1 MFDAAF
7 RSTMQTKQESAMQI
21 SSAANTGAIP
31 PPGEDSLLK
40 AHERS
45 QAFGVA
51 ATDDPDFSS
60 LTHTQLRHALDENRL
75 LLDHAL
81 PAMQTLYG
89 QIANT
94 GNVVVLSSAQGVLL
108 RTLGDADF
116 EEKASKVALL
126 PGVDWSER
134 TKGTNAV
141 GTALSEQQPVTV
153 HGKQHFLI
161 ANKILACSC
170 APIFDPE
177 GELLGAL
184 DVTGDHR
191 SHHQH
196 TLALVRMSVQMMEN
210 RMLENSFPKA
220 IQLHFHAGAEFLGTL
235 AEGVVAFTRDGRF
248 LSANRSAQ
256 FQLGMSLN
264 ALKAHTFSSLFDL
277 PISALFE
284 LFGNAPASP
293 RQLCMHNGVTV
304 WCVADIRPT
313 GPWIAPLFSASQEV
327 NPTRTATQVQKATSA
342 VEGATARSRS
352 SSRRSAS
359 TLDSL
364 DTGDRQVHSV
374 IQKLRKVA
382 NHDIPVLILGE
393 TGTGK
398 DLMARAIH
406 DDSQRAHKPFVPV
419 NCASIPDTLIEAEL
433 FGYEEGAFT
442 GARKKGSPGKILQ
455 AHGGTLFLDEIGDM
469 PPHLQ
474 ARLLRVLQ
482 ERRVSPLGS
491 VSELNVDIY
500 VVSATHKNLKEMIAR
515 GQFREDLYYRLN
527 GMVVQLPALRDRSD
541 FEALVHKILQSLSKS
556 GPAVAIS
563 REVMALLR
571 RHQWPGNLRQ
581 LHNLLRTAVVMAS
594 DDGCIEPEHLPDDF
608 LMEVADA
615 GTPLVATDL
624 LDTPSP
630 CVAAAPSELPP
641 QPDTEN
647 QRLQDVTLQTMVQI
661 LRQHKGNISAAAK
674 ALGVSRNTIYRKK
687 HLLPE
692 GLID

>member
-1 MFDAAF
+1 MHT
-7 RSTMQTKQESAMQI
+7 SP
-21 SSAANTGAIP
+21 AANTGTVSAQN
-31 PPGEDSLLK
+31 EDSIIK

-51 ATDDPDFSS
+51 AADDPDFSS
-60 LTHTQLRHALDENRL
+60 LTHIQLERALDENRL
-75 LLDHAL
+75 LLDHAF

-108 RTLGDADF
+108 HTLGDTDF

-134 TKGTNAV
+134 TKGTNAI
-141 GTALSEQQPVTV
+141 GTALSELQPVTV
-153 HGKQHFLI
+153 HGKQHYLA
-161 ANKILACSC
+161 ANMSLACSC

-177 GELLGAL
+177 GGLLGAL
-184 DVTGDHR
+184 DVTGDYR
-191 SHHQH
+191 SHHPH

-220 IQLHFHAGAEFLGTL
+220 IQLRFHAGAEFLGTL
-235 AEGVVAFTRDGRF
+235 AEGLVAFTRDGRF
-248 LSANRSAQ
+248 LSANRCAQ

-277 PISALFE
+277 PISALVD
-284 LFGNAPASP
+284 LFGNAPTAP
-293 RQLCMHNGVTV
+293 KQLCMHNGVNV
-304 WCVADIRPT
+304 WCQADIRPT
-313 GPWIAPLFSASQEV
+313 SPWIAPLFSAMQDSSATGSPAQPTKTPSPEEV
-327 NPTRTATQVQKATSA
+327 VVT
-342 VEGATARSRS
+342 RSRS
-352 SSRRSAS
+352 DARRRASA
-359 TLDSL
+359 LDEL
-364 DTGDRQVHSV
+364 DTGDKQIHSV
-374 IQKLRKVA
+374 IHKLRKVA

-406 DDSQRAHKPFVPV
+406 DDSQRANKPFVPV

-482 ERRVSPLGS
+482 ERKVSPLGS
-491 VSELNVDIY
+491 ANELHVDIY
-500 VVSATHKNLKEMIAR
+500 VVSATHKNLKEMIAH

-541 FEALVHKILQSLSKS
+541 FEPLVHKILQSLSKT
-556 GPAVAIS
+556 GPAVAVS
-563 REVMALLR
+563 RDVMALLR
-571 RHQWPGNLRQ
+571 CHHWPGNLRQ
-581 LHNLLRTAVVMAS
+581 LHNLLRTAVVMAR
-594 DDGCIEPEHLPDDF
+594 DDGCIEREHLPDDF
-608 LMEVADA
+608 LMDVSRAVA
-615 GTPLVATDL
+615 PRVETDVESPHPHPAA
-624 LDTPSP
+624 TPSEP
-630 CVAAAPSELPP
+630 LPH
-641 QPDTEN
+641 PDADN

-687 HLLPE
+687 HLLPQ

>member
-1 MFDAAF
+1 MHT
-7 RSTMQTKQESAMQI
+7 SP
-21 SSAANTGAIP
+21 AANTGTVSAQN
-31 PPGEDSLLK
+31 EDSIIK

-51 ATDDPDFSS
+51 AADDPDFSS
-60 LTHTQLRHALDENRL
+60 LTHIQLERALDENRL
-75 LLDHAL
+75 LLDHAF

-108 RTLGDADF
+108 HTLGDTDF

-134 TKGTNAV
+134 TKGTNAI
-141 GTALSEQQPVTV
+141 GTALSELQPVTV
-153 HGKQHFLI
+153 HGKQHYLA
-161 ANKILACSC
+161 ANMSLACSC

-177 GELLGAL
+177 GGLLGAL
-184 DVTGDHR
+184 DVTGDYR
-191 SHHQH
+191 SHHPH

-220 IQLHFHAGAEFLGTL
+220 IQLRFHAGAEFLGTL
-235 AEGVVAFTRDGRF
+235 AEGLVAFTRDGRF
-248 LSANRSAQ
+248 LSANRCAQ

-277 PISALFE
+277 PISALVD
-284 LFGNAPASP
+284 LFGNAPTAP
-293 RQLCMHNGVTV
+293 KQLCMHNGVNV
-304 WCVADIRPT
+304 WCQADIRPT
-313 GPWIAPLFSASQEV
+313 SPWIAPLFSAMQDSSATGSPAQPTKTPSPEEV
-327 NPTRTATQVQKATSA
+327 VVT
-342 VEGATARSRS
+342 RSRS
-352 SSRRSAS
+352 DARRRASA
-359 TLDSL
+359 LDEL
-364 DTGDRQVHSV
+364 DTGDKQIHSV
-374 IQKLRKVA
+374 IHKLRKVA

-406 DDSQRAHKPFVPV
+406 DDSQRANKPFVPV

-455 AHGGTLFLDEIGDM
+455 AHGGMLFLDEIGDM

-482 ERRVSPLGS
+482 ERKVSPLGS
-491 VSELNVDIY
+491 ANELHVDIY
-500 VVSATHKNLKEMIAR
+500 VVSATHKNLKEMIAH

-541 FEALVHKILQSLSKS
+541 FEPLVHKILQSLSKT
-556 GPAVAIS
+556 GPAVAVS
-563 REVMALLR
+563 RDVMALLR
-571 RHQWPGNLRQ
+571 CHHWPGNLRQ
-581 LHNLLRTAVVMAS
+581 LHNLLRTAVVMAR
-594 DDGCIEPEHLPDDF
+594 DDGCIERAHLPDDF
-608 LMEVADA
+608 LMDVSRAVA
-615 GTPLVATDL
+615 PRVETDVESPHPHPAA
-624 LDTPSP
+624 TPSEP
-630 CVAAAPSELPP
+630 LPH
-641 QPDTEN
+641 PDADN

-687 HLLPE
+687 HLLPQ

>member
-1 MFDAAF
+1 MHT
-7 RSTMQTKQESAMQI
+7 SP
-21 SSAANTGAIP
+21 AANTGTVSAQN
-31 PPGEDSLLK
+31 EDSIIK

-51 ATDDPDFSS
+51 AADDPDFSS
-60 LTHTQLRHALDENRL
+60 LTHIQLERALDENRL
-75 LLDHAL
+75 LLDHAF

-108 RTLGDADF
+108 HTLGDTDF

-134 TKGTNAV
+134 TKGTNAI
-141 GTALSEQQPVTV
+141 GTALSELQPFTV
-153 HGKQHFLI
+153 HGKQHYLA
-161 ANKILACSC
+161 ANMGLACSC

-177 GELLGAL
+177 GGLLGAL
-184 DVTGDHR
+184 DVTGDYR
-191 SHHQH
+191 NHHPH

-220 IQLHFHAGAEFLGTL
+220 IQLRFHAGAEFLGTL
-235 AEGVVAFTRDGRF
+235 AEGLVAFTRDGRF
-248 LSANRSAQ
+248 LSANRCAQ

-277 PISALFE
+277 PISALVD
-284 LFGNAPASP
+284 LFGNAPTAP
-293 RQLCMHNGVTV
+293 KQLCMHNGVNV
-304 WCVADIRPT
+304 WCQADIRPT
-313 GPWIAPLFSASQEV
+313 SPWIAPLFSAMQDSSATGSPAQPTKTPSPEEV
-327 NPTRTATQVQKATSA
+327 VVT
-342 VEGATARSRS
+342 RSRS
-352 SSRRSAS
+352 DARRRASA
-359 TLDSL
+359 LDEL
-364 DTGDRQVHSV
+364 DTGDKQIHSV
-374 IQKLRKVA
+374 IHKLRKVA

-406 DDSQRAHKPFVPV
+406 DDSQRANKPFVPV

-482 ERRVSPLGS
+482 ERKVSPLGS
-491 VSELNVDIY
+491 ANELHVDIY
-500 VVSATHKNLKEMIAR
+500 VVSATHKNLKEMIAH

-541 FEALVHKILQSLSKS
+541 FEPLVHKILQSLSKT
-556 GPAVAIS
+556 GPAVAVS
-563 REVMALLR
+563 RDVMALLR
-571 RHQWPGNLRQ
+571 CHHWPGNLRQ
-581 LHNLLRTAVVMAS
+581 LHNLLRTAVVMAR
-594 DDGCIEPEHLPDDF
+594 DDGCIEREHLPDDF
-608 LMEVADA
+608 LMDVSGAVA
-615 GTPLVATDL
+615 PRVETDVESRHPHPAA
-624 LDTPSP
+624 TPSEP
-630 CVAAAPSELPP
+630 LPH
-641 QPDTEN
+641 PDADN

-687 HLLPE
+687 HLLPQ

>member
-1 MFDAAF
+1 
-7 RSTMQTKQESAMQI
+7 MQTKQESAMQI

-153 HGKQHFLI
+153 HGKQHYLT

-177 GELLGAL
+177 GGLLGAL
-184 DVTGDHR
+184 DVTGDYR
-191 SHHQH
+191 SHHPH

-210 RMLENSFPKA
+210 RMLENNFPKA
-220 IQLHFHAGAEFLGTL
+220 IQLRFHAGAEFLGTL
-235 AEGVVAFTRDGRF
+235 AEGLVAFTRDGRF
-248 LSANRSAQ
+248 LSANRCAQ

-277 PISALFE
+277 PISALVE
-284 LFGNAPASP
+284 LFGNAPAAP
-293 RQLCMHNGVTV
+293 KQLCMHNGVNV
-304 WCVADIRPT
+304 WCQADIRPT
-313 GPWIAPLFSASQEV
+313 GPWIAPLFSATQESSTTGAPSQPLTAPAPEE
-327 NPTRTATQVQKATSA
+327 PAMTRSRNGARRSTSA
-342 VEGATARSRS
+342 
-352 SSRRSAS
+352 
-359 TLDSL
+359 LDGL
-364 DTGDRQVHSV
+364 DTGDKQIHAV

-406 DDSQRAHKPFVPV
+406 DDSQRANKPFVPV

-491 VSELNVDIY
+491 ASELNVDIY

-541 FEALVHKILQSLSKS
+541 FESLVQKILQSLSKT
-556 GPAVAIS
+556 GPAVAVS
-563 REVMALLR
+563 RNVMALLR
-571 RHQWPGNLRQ
+571 CHHWPGNLRQ

-594 DDGCIEPEHLPDDF
+594 DEGCIEREHLPDDF
-608 LMEVADA
+608 LMEVSGAVTPAAAAD
-615 GTPLVATDL
+615 V
-624 LDTPSP
+624 DTPDP
-630 CVAAAPSELPP
+630 HPAAAPSALPP
-641 QPDTEN
+641 PPDTEN

-687 HLLPE
+687 HLLPQ